1 MNNSSLK
8 NTVLITGASR
18 GIGLAIAKAFAQSG
32 YVVYANHRGAKDE
45 LDELCAKAGKAC
57 IIPIRADVCDATEV
71 KAMLDQIGGVDI
83 LINNAGASQVK
94 LFIDID
100 EADWESMLRC
110 NLTSA
115 FLCTKAAI
123 GPMLRRKWGR
133 IINISSVWG
142 VTGGSCEVH
151 YSAAKAGLIGFTKAL
166 AKEMGPSGILVN
178 CIAPGAIDTQMNDVL
193 TNEDRQWVEEHTP
206 LGAFGLPDDVASAAL
221 FLARSSF
228 ITGEVLNVNGG
239 FHI

>member
-1 MNNSSLK
+1 MNKSSLK
-8 NTVLITGASR
+8 NTVLVTGASR
-18 GIGLAIAKAFAQSG
+18 GIGLSIAKLFAQSG
-32 YVVYANHRGAKDE
+32 YIVYANYRGKKAE
-45 LDELCAKAGKAC
+45 LDELCAKAGGAS
-57 IIPIRADVCDATEV
+57 IIPVRADVCDAAEIE
-71 KAMLDQIGGVDI
+71 AMLKKTGGVDI
-83 LINNAGASQVK
+83 LVNNAGSSKARQ
-94 LFIDID
+94 FIDID
-100 EADWESMLRC
+100 EADWEDMLRS

-123 GPMLRRKWGR
+123 GPMLRQKWGR

-178 CIAPGAIDTQMNDVL
+178 CIAPGAIDTRMNDEL
-193 TNEDRQWVEEHTP
+193 TKEDRLWVQEHTP
-206 LGAFGLPDDVASAAL
+206 LGTFGLPGDVAGAAL